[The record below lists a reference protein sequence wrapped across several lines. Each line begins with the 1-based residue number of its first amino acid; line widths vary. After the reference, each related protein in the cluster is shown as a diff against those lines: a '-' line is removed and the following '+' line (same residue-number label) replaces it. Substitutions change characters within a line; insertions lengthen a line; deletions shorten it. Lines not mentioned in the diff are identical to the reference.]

1 MGSRFHKHIV
11 VGDNT
16 YFTDTKM
23 GATLPAFKY
32 EIEDFFFT
40 RLGTGRTSQ
49 NRRAT
54 SVYAD
59 VYNGKIYR
67 RRKYLRVI
75 FFGKIFYK
83 HNVVGNDTYFIDTK
97 MGGRTSL
104 FLTSQRMPS
113 RYVLLLQVYRM
124 VEFIGV

>member
-1 MGSRFHKHIV
+1 MSYIFHKHIV

-23 GATLPAFKY
+23 GAKIHGTVAL
-32 EIEDFFFT
+32 
-40 RLGTGRTSQ
+40 RLCMRMYIMVKFIGAEK
-49 NRRAT
+49 NLRA
-54 SVYAD
+54 VF
-59 VYNGKIYR
+59 
-67 RRKYLRVI
+67 L
-75 FFGKIFYK
+75 GKIFYK

-104 FLTSQRMPS
+104 FLRSQRMPS